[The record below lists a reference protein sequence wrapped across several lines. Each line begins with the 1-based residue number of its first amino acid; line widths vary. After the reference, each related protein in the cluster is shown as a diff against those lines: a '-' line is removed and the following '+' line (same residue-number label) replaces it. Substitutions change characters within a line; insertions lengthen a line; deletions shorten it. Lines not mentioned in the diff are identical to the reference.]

1 MTAAELVVTCPGCGA
16 KNRIGTPPA
25 GTVPRCGKCKAA
37 LPWLVIG
44 SDSSFARDIEAAA
57 LVLVDFWA
65 PWCGPCR
72 MVGPVLEELASELA
86 GRLKVVKINVDEN
99 PQVASRFRIQSIP
112 ALMLF
117 RDGQVVDTVVGALPK
132 AALERRLAPHLATR
146 D

>member
-1 MTAAELVVTCPGCGA
+1 MADLVICPKCAAQ
-16 KNRIGTPPA
+16 NRVGTPPA
-25 GTVPRCGKCKAA
+25 GTVPRCGKCKAP
-37 LPWLVIG
+37 LPWLVAG
-44 SDSSFARDIEAAA
+44 GDGTFVRDLEAPIP
-57 LVLVDFWA
+57 VLVDFWA

-72 MVGPVLEELASELA
+72 MVGPVLEEMAAEHA
-86 GRLKVVKINVDEN
+86 GRLKVVKVNVDEN